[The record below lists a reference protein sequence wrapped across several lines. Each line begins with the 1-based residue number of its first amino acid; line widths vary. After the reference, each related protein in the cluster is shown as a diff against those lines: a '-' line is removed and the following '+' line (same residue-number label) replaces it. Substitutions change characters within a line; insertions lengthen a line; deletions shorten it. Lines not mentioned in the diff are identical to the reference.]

1 MHFHHTLLAGH
12 LTRTV
17 THHIIE
23 LLNITCLRRFKTML
37 HIRCQMS
44 KNEAEEN
51 SAVKVSTV

>member
-1 MHFHHTLLAGH
+1 MYSHHTLLAGH

-17 THHIIE
+17 TRHIIE
-23 LLNITCLRRFKTML
+23 LLKNTCLRRFKTML

-44 KNEAEEN
+44 KKNVKEN